1 MSPLLQ
7 RVIAAVL
14 LLAAGILSLPLC
26 AALLDRQGTENWIL
40 PAQLIVMALI
50 GAVVGTSFPA
60 LARANEPKTTRALV
74 GAGWGLLAAV
84 IGVIVFW
91 FLLNGFTGA

>member
-1 MSPLLQ
+1 MLH

-74 GAGWGLLAAV
+74 GAGWGLLAAA
-84 IGVIVFW
+84 IGVLVFW